1 MKNKIFGFAMLIA
14 LIGTLSTSCGS
25 LPKAGQRPGG
35 PPGAP
40 ARP

>member
-1 MKNKIFGFAMLIA
+1 MKNKIFGFVLLAAVLGI
-14 LIGTLSTSCGS
+14 LTTSCGS
-25 LPKAGQRPGG
+25 LPKRGAPPT

>member
-1 MKNKIFGFAMLIA
+1 MKNKILGFVLLTAVLGM
-14 LIGTLSTSCGS
+14 LSTSCGS
-25 LPKAGQRPGG
+25 LPKPGSRPPG

>member
-1 MKNKIFGFAMLIA
+1 MKNKIFGFIMLAA

-25 LPKAGQRPGG
+25 LPKPGSRPPG